1 MVAQTIQL
9 ILAPVVMVTACAIT
23 LNGLLPRYGQINDRL
38 RGLTRERLDL
48 LRAVGPEAT
57 EPAAAAGSVAA
68 ERIAVID
75 RQAPDLLRRHRRV
88 HDAVLTLFAA
98 MIVFVATMFVI
109 ALAAAADSPALATVA
124 LLLFLAGTAVV
135 LAGVVVASLEVGA
148 SHRALQFEVE
158 RALSLGSGE
167 QRARD

>member
-1 MVAQTIQL
+1 
-9 ILAPVVMVTACAIT
+9 MVTACAIT
-23 LNGLLPRYGQINDRL
+23 LNGVLPRYGLINDRL

-48 LRAVGPEAT
+48 LRAAGRADIEPPSPEGGLT
-57 EPAAAAGSVAA
+57 A

-109 ALAAAADSPALATVA
+109 ALAAAADSSALATVA

-148 SHRALQFEVE
+148 SHRALQYEVE
-158 RALSLGSGE
+158 RALSLGIGE